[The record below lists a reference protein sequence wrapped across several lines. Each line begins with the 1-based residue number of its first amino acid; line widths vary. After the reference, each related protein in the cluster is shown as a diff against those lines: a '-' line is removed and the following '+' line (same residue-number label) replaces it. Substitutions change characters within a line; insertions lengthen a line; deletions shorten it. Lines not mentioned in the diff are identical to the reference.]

1 MKAKFKKYAGIGM
14 LIWGFMFL
22 FNPEIAVIDILPDF
36 IGYALICAGLTNL
49 SDIYYQ
55 FADAKKAFSKG
66 ILISA
71 AKLVSFFVL
80 VGLFS
85 YSERPVGMLLFT
97 FVFAVLE
104 LIYIIPAYRYLF
116 EGFLYAS
123 QRLDSDSVLK
133 YAYNDRKTEKILKK
147 CRKKGTNP
155 QNLTVRAY
163 KRAAVF
169 VIIKN
174 TLAVAPELTSLI
186 NNNQYTYIGL
196 LRFFSVII
204 CLVFGMFFLINTVRY
219 FVALKKDKIF
229 INQLEEKYNLE
240 VLPKAH
246 IFTQRK
252 VSAML
257 TCSMT
262 LAFLSINLYS
272 DEINLIPQFLFFAL
286 AIFLF
291 SSLKEYGKLKVRGT
305 LLAVIGFAVSAVEW
319 ILSVIFYKNHYIG
332 EVSKFPHAYK
342 EYYTVAVFSV
352 LQSLLFVATVA
363 ILLFVIYNIAKT
375 HTGKPEYENGIPV
388 RNKVHKFELFTYKK
402 ACVIA
407 AVMAFISKLCY
418 LFNIFASPFSINFWM
433 IEMSPLIDT
442 ISSIIFALYFAY
454 LCSNIKVESRKCY
467 SEY

>member
-1 MKAKFKKYAGIGM
+1 MKAKFKKYAGIVM
-14 LIWGFMFL
+14 LIWGFVFL
-22 FNPEIAVIDILPDF
+22 FNPEIAVVDILPDF

-66 ILISA
+66 ILISV
-71 AKLVSFFVL
+71 AKLVSFIVL
-80 VGLFS
+80 IGLFS

-104 LIYIIPAYRYLF
+104 LIYIIPAYRSLF
-116 EGFLYAS
+116 EGFLYAA

-133 YAYNDRKTEKILKK
+133 YAYNDRKTQKILKK
-147 CRKKGTNP
+147 CSKNGTNP
-155 QNLTVRAY
+155 KNLTFRAY
-163 KRAAVF
+163 KRAAMF

-196 LRFFSVII
+196 LRFFAVAI
-204 CLVFGMFFLINTVRY
+204 CLVFGSFFLINTVRY
-219 FVALKKDKIF
+219 FVAIKNDKIF
-229 INQLEEKYNLE
+229 IAELEEKYNLE
-240 VLPKAH
+240 VIPKAH

-257 TCSMT
+257 TCST
-262 LAFLSINLYS
+262 ILAFISVNIYS
-272 DEINLIPQFLFFAL
+272 EEINLLPQFLFFAL

-291 SSLKEYGKLKVRGT
+291 FSFKEYGKLKARGI
-305 LLAVIGFAVSAVEW
+305 LLAIIGLAVSAAEW
-319 ILSVIFYKNHYIG
+319 ILSIIFYKNHYIG

-342 EYYTVAVFSV
+342 EYYTIAVLSV

-363 ILLFVIYNIAKT
+363 VLLFAIYNIAKT
-375 HTGKPEYENGIPV
+375 HTGKPEFENGIAV
-388 RNKVHKFELFTYKK
+388 RNNVHEFELYTYKK
-402 ACVIA
+402 TSVIA
-407 AVMAFISKLCY
+407 FIIAFVSKLCY
-418 LFNIFASPFSINFWM
+418 LFNIFASPFSVDLWV
-433 IEMSPLIDT
+433 IEISPLIDT
-442 ISSIIFALYFAY
+442 LSSLIFALYFAY
-454 LCSNIKVESRKCY
+454 LCSNIKSETRKCY